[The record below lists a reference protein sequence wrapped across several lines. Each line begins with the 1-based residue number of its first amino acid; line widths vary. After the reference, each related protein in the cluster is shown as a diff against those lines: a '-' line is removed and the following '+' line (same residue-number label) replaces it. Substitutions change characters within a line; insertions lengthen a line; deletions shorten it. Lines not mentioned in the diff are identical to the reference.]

1 MNYRFT
7 LQADVRQLTGRFGVT
22 QVLAYD
28 ARERE
33 KCPTDYIACV
43 YTQGNERVLDEFRW
57 GLLPFWAKNSV
68 QADGVTT
75 LSNKSFAYGLK
86 RQRCIIPCSTYY
98 RHIPERGRKKA
109 GQLMLHQGE
118 MLAMAGVYDIRLSP
132 QGEELRACTILSVRK
147 AAPGQDEEVPILL
160 GAKQI
165 EAWLSPDFM
174 DRRSV
179 IDLVEAIV
187 ESQPK
192 SLLPPTGAAV
202 KGESEGGLKPFPV

>member
-7 LQADVRQLTGRFGVT
+7 LQAEVRQLTGRFGVT
-22 QVLAYD
+22 QVLAYCERD
-28 ARERE
+28 RE
-33 KCPTDYIACV
+33 KRPTDYIAAV
-43 YTQGNERVLDEFRW
+43 YTQGIDRVLDEFRW

-68 QADGVTT
+68 QADGLTM
-75 LSNKSFAYGLK
+75 LANKSFDYGLK
-86 RQRCIIPCSTYY
+86 RQRCVIPCSSYSRY
-98 RHIPERGRKKA
+98 IPEQGRRKA
-109 GQLMLHQGE
+109 EQLMLHQGE

-147 AAPGQDEEVPILL
+147 AAPGQDEDVPILL

-174 DRRSV
+174 DKRSV
-179 IDLVEAIV
+179 IDLVEAIA

-192 SLLPPTGAAV
+192 SLLLPAGAAV
-202 KGESEGGLKPFPV
+202 TGGSEGGLEPFPA